1 MNHSVNPAVGRGVD
15 TDRGM
20 VGERMVGE
28 KMVGESV
35 TVNKATLYV
44 VATPIG
50 NLGDITLRALEV
62 LKAADIIAAE
72 DTRVTIRLLNRH
84 GIAGRLV
91 AVHEHNERRGAER
104 VTGLLA
110 EGKTVALVSD
120 AGTPGIA
127 DPGAQVVAAVRAAG
141 YAVVPIPGPNAAA
154 AVLSASGFEASRFL
168 FCGFLP
174 ARAAERRRE
183 LAELVA
189 QTALLVFYEAPHR
202 VVGSVADLCAAFGGA
217 RHIVIARELTK
228 IHENLHRCRLDEAVA
243 WLEAD
248 DNHRRGEFVLVVEGA
263 VAMNSSPAEIDIEA
277 VLKTL
282 LAELPVKQAVALAV
296 KLTGGNRNA
305 LYKLALTLKADMSEG
320 KI

>member
-1 MNHSVNPAVGRGVD
+1 MGRDVD
-15 TDRGM
+15 TDRGT
-20 VGERMVGE
+20 VDGTG
-28 KMVGESV
+28 

-50 NLGDITLRALEV
+50 NLGDVTLRALEV

-72 DTRVTIRLLNRH
+72 DTRVTLRLLNRH
-84 GIAGRLV
+84 GIAGKLL
-91 AVHEHNERRGAER
+91 AVHEHNERRAAER
-104 VTGLLA
+104 VTGLLVA
-110 EGKTVALVSD
+110 GKTVALVSD

-127 DPGAQVVAAVRAAG
+127 DPGAQVVAVVRAAG
-141 YAVVPIPGPNAAA
+141 YPVVPIPGPNAAA

-183 LAELVA
+183 LAGLA
-189 QTALLVFYEAPHR
+189 TQTALLVFYEAPHR
-202 VVGSVADLCAAFGGA
+202 VADSVADLCAAFGGA

-228 IHENLHRCRLDEAVA
+228 IHETLHRCRLDEAAA
-243 WLEAD
+243 WLDAD

-263 VAMNSSPAEIDIEA
+263 AAVESPSSALDAEA

-282 LAELPVKQAVALAV
+282 LTELPVKQAVALAV

-305 LYKLALTLKADMSEG
+305 LYKHALAIKGYSQGET
-320 KI
+320 

>member
-1 MNHSVNPAVGRGVD
+1 MERNVD

-20 VGERMVGE
+20 AVETVA
-28 KMVGESV
+28 
-35 TVNKATLYV
+35 VNKATLYV

-62 LKAADIIAAE
+62 LKAADVIAAE
-72 DTRVTIRLLNRH
+72 DTRVTMRLLNRY
-84 GIAGRLV
+84 GIAGKLL
-91 AVHEHNERRGAER
+91 AVHEHNEHRAAER
-104 VTGLLA
+104 LTALLA

-127 DPGAQVVAAVRAAG
+127 DPGAQAVAAVRAAG
-141 YAVVPIPGPNAAA
+141 YTVVPIPGPNAAA
-154 AVLSASGFEASRFL
+154 TVLSASGFEASRFL

-174 ARAAERRRE
+174 ARAGERRRE
-183 LAELVA
+183 LAELA
-189 QTALLVFYEAPHR
+189 TQTALLVFYEAPHR
-202 VVGSVADLCAAFGGA
+202 ITDSIADICTAFGGE

-228 IHENLHRCRLDEAVA
+228 IHETLHRCRLDEAVA

-263 VAMNSSPAEIDIEA
+263 AAAAESSAAEVDVGA

-305 LYKLALTLKADMSEG
+305 IYKLALTLKSNRRDEM
-320 KI
+320 